1 MCFAV
6 QVRDAASEKAF
17 AFFVEQAKKLETT
30 SSKDVGGV
38 ASGDSSAI
46 AAAGASMLFP
56 AQQLARR
63 LQTKTKAA
71 ARSRQLKRDALELLE
86 KTDENFTEGLS
97 STDAERLEQRL
108 RAFAR
113 VASGKDGSGN
123 EHHHGDLGLEEE
135 EDDDVE
141 VKLEVLKREVT
152 NLRRTTVAGLNELKL
167 ALAEIRA
174 SQVAGSEVGFSV
186 FWLTIARHGA
196 ARSLA

>member
-1 MCFAV
+1 MHSGEHLALSKSHHFQERRWLHDHDDWGVALL
-6 QVRDAASEKAF
+6 
-17 AFFVEQAKKLETT
+17 VEQAKKLDTT

-86 KTDENFTEGLS
+86 KTDEDFTEGLS

-113 VASGKDGSGN
+113 EYLGNIFPLGSS
-123 EHHHGDLGLEEE
+123 
-135 EDDDVE
+135 
-141 VKLEVLKREVT
+141 
-152 NLRRTTVAGLNELKL
+152 
-167 ALAEIRA
+167 
-174 SQVAGSEVGFSV
+174 SQSQIPAP
-186 FWLTIARHGA
+186 
-196 ARSLA
+196 

>member
-1 MCFAV
+1 MLCIVLCVFAV

-86 KTDENFTEGLS
+86 KTDEDFTEGLS

-123 EHHHGDLGLEEE
+123 EHHHGEGLEEE

-141 VKLEVLKREVT
+141 VKLEVLRREVT

-174 SQVAGSEVGFSV
+174 SQVAGK
-186 FWLTIARHGA
+186 
-196 ARSLA
+196 

>member
-1 MCFAV
+1 M
-6 QVRDAASEKAF
+6 
-17 AFFVEQAKKLETT
+17 
-30 SSKDVGGV
+30 
-38 ASGDSSAI
+38 
-46 AAAGASMLFP
+46 
-56 AQQLARR
+56 
-63 LQTKTKAA
+63 
-71 ARSRQLKRDALELLE
+71 KRDALELLE

-123 EHHHGDLGLEEE
+123 EHHHGEGGLEEE

-174 SQVAGSEVGFSV
+174 SQLAGK
-186 FWLTIARHGA
+186 
-196 ARSLA
+196 